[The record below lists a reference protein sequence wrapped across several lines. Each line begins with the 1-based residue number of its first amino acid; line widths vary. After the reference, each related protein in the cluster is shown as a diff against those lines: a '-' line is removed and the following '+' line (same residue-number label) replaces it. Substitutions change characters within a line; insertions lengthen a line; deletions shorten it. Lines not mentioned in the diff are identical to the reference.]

1 MVTVTEYLVK
11 NCADKEAI
19 MNKGFMAYENE
30 TDSFNIGDMTL
41 ENRLDRIS
49 IYGSLDITKDK
60 EGLEKALKFK
70 RIIDAS
76 IDALK
81 KDKNLPEQIELTS
94 IDNVDNPF

>member
-1 MVTVTEYLVK
+1 
-11 NCADKEAI
+11 

-30 TDSFNIGDMTL
+30 SDSFSIGGMTV

-60 EGLEKALKFK
+60 EGLESALKLK

-76 IDALK
+76 IDSLK
-81 KDKNLPEQIELTS
+81 REKNLPDKIEVVGT
-94 IDNVDNPF
+94 DTVENPF

>member
-1 MVTVTEYLVK
+1 MEFRVRNYAEE
-11 NCADKEAI
+11 NN

-30 TDSFNIGDMTL
+30 SDSFSIGGMTV

-60 EGLEKALKFK
+60 EGLESALKLK

-76 IDALK
+76 IDSLK
-81 KDKNLPEQIELTS
+81 REKNLPDKIEVVGT
-94 IDNVDNPF
+94 DTVENPF